1 MDAEETQ
8 PVKHQSNSEPGSGDG
23 QDLGPNLLYAI
34 KQLELAI
41 RSRMDTILRPAG
53 ITALQHT
60 ALTVLRRCD
69 GLSSAELA
77 RTSFV
82 TAQTMGEMIIAL
94 ESRGLV
100 SRRVDPHNR
109 RQMPTS
115 VTATGVELLDCYNAE
130 VSALEEQMVSQ
141 LTLRKRGTLREYL
154 HSCRAGLTGTEAH

>member
-1 MDAEETQ
+1 M
-8 PVKHQSNSEPGSGDG
+8 KHQSNSERGSGDG
-23 QDLGPNLLYAI
+23 QDLGPSLLYAI

-53 ITALQHT
+53 ITALQYT

-77 RTSFV
+77 RNSFV

-100 SRRVDPHNR
+100 SRRVDPSNR
-109 RQMPTS
+109 RQMLTS
-115 VTATGVELLDCYNAE
+115 VTATGVGLLDCYHGE

-141 LTLRKRGTLREYL
+141 LTPRQRGTLREYL
-154 HSCRAGLTGTEAH
+154 ISCRAGLTRTEAH